1 MYIKILLDFAK
12 AFDKVPHRRLLHKL
26 NFYGIRGCTLQWI
39 ESFLTDRKQ
48 RVLVEGLSSNI
59 VDVNSGVPQGTVMGP
74 LLFLAYINDLPEVV
88 QSNVKLFADD
98 CLVYRTICS
107 TSDTVQLQQDL
118 SALEKWERDWQM
130 AFHPQKCTTI
140 HISRKRHPIK
150 ASYHLHG
157 HTLEEVPS
165 GKYLGVTISEDLSWR
180 EHINATSA
188 KATRS
193 VGFLRRNLRNCP
205 KSIRSQAFTTLVRPV
220 LEYASVVWD
229 PYQQQLISRLE
240 NVQRQAA
247 RFATGDYTTRDPGSM
262 SSMLHQLGWE
272 PLEHRRARNR
282 TIMLYKILHHIVEVP
297 VLHLLHT
304 NTSRTRGSTANNIRQ
319 ISTRI
324 DVYKYSFLPATIVA
338 WNNIPATIRNSPSVD
353 TFRHAI
359 NTISVSTIL
368 HH

>member
-1 MYIKILLDFAK
+1 
-12 AFDKVPHRRLLHKL
+12 
-26 NFYGIRGCTLQWI
+26 
-39 ESFLTDRKQ
+39 
-48 RVLVEGLSSNI
+48 
-59 VDVNSGVPQGTVMGP
+59 
-74 LLFLAYINDLPEVV
+74 
-88 QSNVKLFADD
+88 
-98 CLVYRTICS
+98 
-107 TSDTVQLQQDL
+107 
-118 SALEKWERDWQM
+118 M

-240 NVQRQAA
+240 NIQRQAA
-247 RFATGDYTTRDPGSM
+247 RFATGDYMSRDPGSM

>member
-1 MYIKILLDFAK
+1 
-12 AFDKVPHRRLLHKL
+12 
-26 NFYGIRGCTLQWI
+26 
-39 ESFLTDRKQ
+39 
-48 RVLVEGLSSNI
+48 
-59 VDVNSGVPQGTVMGP
+59 
-74 LLFLAYINDLPEVV
+74 
-88 QSNVKLFADD
+88 
-98 CLVYRTICS
+98 
-107 TSDTVQLQQDL
+107 
-118 SALEKWERDWQM
+118 M

-205 KSIRSQAFTTLVRPV
+205 KPGIYNSCASRTGICIGCVGSLPTTTDQ
-220 LEYASVVWD
+220 S
-229 PYQQQLISRLE
+229 
-240 NVQRQAA
+240 A
-247 RFATGDYTTRDPGSM
+247 RECSAPGSQICHRG
-262 SSMLHQLGWE
+262 LHVQG
-272 PLEHRRARNR
+272 PRQYVEHVTPARMG
-282 TIMLYKILHHIVEVP
+282 TTGAPESHIVEVP

-368 HH
+368 AAPLDSSLLTFTFYLCI

>member
-1 MYIKILLDFAK
+1 MRQPTIAPYLLRRS
-12 AFDKVPHRRLLHKL
+12 VPKCW
-26 NFYGIRGCTLQWI
+26 NISSIPTSWTTLKG
-39 ESFLTDRKQ
+39 TP
-48 RVLVEGLSSNI
+48 SSHQP
-59 VDVNSGVPQGTVMGP
+59 S
-74 LLFLAYINDLPEVV
+74 
-88 QSNVKLFADD
+88 
-98 CLVYRTICS
+98 LVYRTICS

-205 KSIRSQAFTTLVRPV
+205 KPGIYNSCASSTGICIGCVGPLSTTTDQSTRECSAPSSQICHRGLHVQGPRQYVEHVTPARMGTTGAPESQEPHHHAL
-220 LEYASVVWD
+220 
-229 PYQQQLISRLE
+229 Q
-240 NVQRQAA
+240 N
-247 RFATGDYTTRDPGSM
+247 TTPHCRGPGSP
-262 SSMLHQLGWE
+262 STAYQHQQ
-272 PLEHRRARNR
+272 N
-282 TIMLYKILHHIVEVP
+282 M
-297 VLHLLHT
+297 
-304 NTSRTRGSTANNIRQ
+304 GSTANNIRQ